1 LAATGFFVSVAKGA
15 VTMSVSQVVHILLE
29 PGSDSLSQI
38 IWNIRLP
45 RSIVGALVGMNLAL
59 SGAILQA
66 IMRNPLADPAYHRY
80 FFRCRSGRYY
90 GNDPVSLIWN
100 IW

>member
-1 LAATGFFVSVAKGA
+1 MTNPVHVPHGGKVKSKFGFERATWRILMLLVFIVLAATGFFVSVAKGA
-15 VTMSVSQVVHILLE
+15 VTMNVSQVVHILLE

-59 SGAILQA
+59 
-66 IMRNPLADPAYHRY
+66 
-80 FFRCRSGRYY
+80 
-90 GNDPVSLIWN
+90 
-100 IW
+100 